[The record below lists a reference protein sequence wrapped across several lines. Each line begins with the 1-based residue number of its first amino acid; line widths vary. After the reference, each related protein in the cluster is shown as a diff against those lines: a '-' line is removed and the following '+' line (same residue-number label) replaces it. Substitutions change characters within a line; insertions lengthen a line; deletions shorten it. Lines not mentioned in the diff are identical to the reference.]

1 MTELHDAEPI
11 IFDPAAAVR
20 LAVRFRATAS
30 VLRAQIP
37 HRRAIA
43 TTAREE
49 WRGAYATKFE
59 QRMNVCA
66 SDAERLAEAMDTA
79 AAQVDELARLAQ
91 EEQDRRT
98 AAREWKVRHDKW
110 QQHQDNRGVL
120 GSVGDFFTGGEDE
133 PEPPDLT
140 PTATPNAL
148 ITAPA
153 QTGRD

>member
-11 IFDPAAAVR
+11 TFDPAVAGR
-20 LAVRFRATAS
+20 LAVQFRATAS

-37 HRRAIA
+37 HRHAIA

-49 WRGAYATKFE
+49 WRGAYETKFE

-98 AAREWKVRHDKW
+98 AAREWKVRHDQW
-110 QQHQDNRGVL
+110 QHDQDNQGVL
-120 GSVGDFFTGGEDE
+120 GSVGDFLTGDDE

-140 PTATPNAL
+140 PTAPPNDL